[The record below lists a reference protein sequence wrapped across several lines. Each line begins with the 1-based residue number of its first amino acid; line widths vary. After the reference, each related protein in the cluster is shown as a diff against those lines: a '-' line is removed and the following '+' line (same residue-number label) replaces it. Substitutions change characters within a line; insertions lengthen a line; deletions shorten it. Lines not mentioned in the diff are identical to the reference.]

1 MKSTSFLL
9 KLLSVVPAAVV
20 ISYFMRTPKYSWV
33 QRLDIIVQTPDGQ
46 KSGYGLVEVVLAVP
60 RGDSFLGSQFYW
72 RISGAAAVVDM
83 GDDKYLFGLLYN
95 RDRSEHPD
103 TVFRFAAQRAGVL
116 PRLSKANARAWFKQV
131 IALDRPVEVDF
142 RKHIELAAFTNM
154 SDPSSIVSVSDPE
167 DFERIFG
174 SKYSV
179 LRAEISIV
187 DETPS
192 PDTLYT
198 VLPWLKSETEPFP
211 GRIGLI
217 SEIKYFYELIDSR
230 HFVRNPQ

>member
-1 MKSTSFLL
+1 
-9 KLLSVVPAAVV
+9 
-20 ISYFMRTPKYSWV
+20 
-33 QRLDIIVQTPDGQ
+33 
-46 KSGYGLVEVVLAVP
+46 
-60 RGDSFLGSQFYW
+60 
-72 RISGAAAVVDM
+72 
-83 GDDKYLFGLLYN
+83 
-95 RDRSEHPD
+95 
-103 TVFRFAAQRAGVL
+103 
-116 PRLSKANARAWFKQV
+116 RLSKANARAWFKQV